1 VPRGPVPHHLIGRI
15 VTHPAAYDAGLI
27 LTSRTEHRGYVIA
40 ALSGELGLA
49 AAPALREQLLNLVR
63 PAASQLIIDLSGVR
77 SADTSG
83 LAVLIGSGRRAT
95 LLGGFL
101 RLAAPSMA
109 VAGVLAAT
117 GMDQHLD
124 VFPTVKAAIA
134 GRRVLTGLAEVA
146 TVAGPPAGHLLGR
159 IRPPAA
165 TS

>member
-27 LTSRTEHRGYVIA
+27 LTSRTEHRGYVVA

-49 AAPALREQLLNLVR
+49 AAPALREQLLNL
-63 PAASQLIIDLSGVR
+63 PGQLIIDLSGVR
-77 SADTSG
+77 GADASG
-83 LAVLIGSGRRAT
+83 LAVLVGSARRAR

-117 GMDQHLD
+117 GIDEHLD
-124 VFPTVKAAIA
+124 IFPTVKAAIA
-134 GRRVLTGLAEVA
+134 GRPVLTGLTECATAVA
-146 TVAGPPAGHLLGR
+146 ARPASRLLGR
-159 IRPPAA
+159 IRPPSPA
-165 TS
+165 S